1 MICSFLKF
9 YEQDQ
14 KDKPQNP
21 VCIFWQQSIYKAFDH
36 LASVKTS
43 LKALYKFALLG
54 FSLSPQSQLLM
65 EVMVNNAGHLKNT
78 D

>member
-1 MICSFLKF
+1 M
-9 YEQDQ
+9 
-14 KDKPQNP
+14 
-21 VCIFWQQSIYKAFDH
+21 FWQQPVYKAFDH

-43 LKALYKFALLG
+43 LKALSNFALPG

-65 EVMVNNAGHLKNT
+65 EHTVNNAGHLKNT